1 VEIIAAQYDGARPD
15 LAKQRA
21 LAAASL
27 MIGALTMSRI
37 VTDPELSSEILW
49 QANRSF
55 ADKTS

>member
-1 VEIIAAQYDGARPD
+1 
-15 LAKQRA
+15 
-21 LAAASL
+21 

-37 VTDPELSSEILW
+37 VTDPELSSEILS